1 MRATI
6 SADIISSTTLTMYE
20 LATLYRAINDTFKM
34 LETELKGKSESFW
47 GRIVKGDT
55 IECVFDSPRYA
66 LRSALLLKTAILLVP
81 STWSHNMRSEE
92 QIQKGFEYFVS
103 YGVRMAIGVGEM
115 RIIDKKL
122 GIMDGDAIYKS
133 GRKIAEYSTSGKERV
148 TIKNTL
154 YYVSNDYMDNRI
166 MNVAL
171 SFVDVLFKKATIKQ
185 LQVLFYKLQNFK
197 DPEIAEK
204 LELGV
209 STVNKHSTLLGWN
222 SIAELLDFYENTLCK

>member
-6 SADIISSTTLTMYE
+6 SADIISSTKLTLYE
-20 LATLYRAINDTFKM
+20 LATLYKAINDTFKL
-34 LETELKGKSESFW
+34 LEKELNDKSESFW

-81 STWSHNMRSEE
+81 STWSHNVRSEE
-92 QIQKGFEYFVS
+92 QIQKGFEYFVL

-115 RIIDKKL
+115 RIVDKGL

-154 YYVSNDYMDNRI
+154 YYVSNDNMDNRI

-204 LELGV
+204 LELGI